1 MGIYDGWKQNQLQ
14 AELSSRQLS
23 AAGSNDELKA
33 RLEEND
39 AENDLLKGLDGQP
52 PATPGPTSAAVD
64 PEEMAEFLAWKQQ
77 RSAPAAASNPDET
90 PGRSPRG
97 TYIVKYP
104 VRGELSTS
112 MHEDNRQ
119 RAYDDAITAGHTPR
133 GGLAAVCRI
142 GWDRTGGKNDA
153 IYEVTLTRQ

>member
-23 AAGSNDELKA
+23 AAGTNEELKA

-39 AENDLLKGLDGQP
+39 TENDLLKGLDVQP
-52 PATPGPTSAAVD
+52 PAAAD
-64 PEEMAEFLAWKQQ
+64 PAPPVAADPEMAEFLTWKQQ
-77 RSAPAAASNPDET
+77 RAAAATPNPVES

-97 TYIVKYP
+97 TYVVKYG

-119 RAYDDAITAGHTPR
+119 RAYDDAIAAGYTPR
-133 GGLAAVCRI
+133 GGLAGVCRI

-153 IYEVTLTRQ
+153 IYEVMLTR